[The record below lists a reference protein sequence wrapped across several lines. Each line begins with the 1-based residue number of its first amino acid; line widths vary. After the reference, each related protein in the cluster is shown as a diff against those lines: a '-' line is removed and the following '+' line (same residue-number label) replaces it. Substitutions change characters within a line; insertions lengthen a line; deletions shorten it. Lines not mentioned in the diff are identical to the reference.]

1 MSFASVNA
9 AKASK
14 DALRAHGETAEA
26 LEARLVGA
34 YESAIR
40 GVAAGHRDA
49 ARERL
54 QVLLR
59 EPLLQQQQREDA
71 GQDTFDGN
79 GKGPAAAAAAAGRRR
94 RFGRLRFLALRNLAP
109 LLGDSWEGLEAAC
122 AAAQADPSDCELW
135 GSIAAL
141 AARLGDLAL
150 SRHAT
155 ERALALRPRAAP
167 PAERLVLLL
176 GAAGD
181 WRGAVRALL
190 LLGRADG
197 AHPWW

>member
-1 MSFASVNA
+1 MEKVSCRQLINYISE
-9 AKASK
+9 
-14 DALRAHGETAEA
+14 DPMEPCHAHW
-26 LEARLVGA
+26 R
-34 YESAIR
+34 
-40 GVAAGHRDA
+40 
-49 ARERL
+49 RL
-54 QVLLR
+54 QRTVATAKLVNECR
-59 EPLLQQQQREDA
+59 PPLLACMMRRLRRRRGA
-71 GQDTFDGN
+71 TPHAHRPPTRPLPS
-79 GKGPAAAAAAAGRRR
+79 GPAAAAAAAGRRR

-109 LLGDSWEGLEAAC
+109 LMGDSWEGLVAAC

-181 WRGAVRALL
+181 WRGAVRALR